1 MRVVVAKRHG
11 RRGAGLGNE
20 ILPWAKG
27 WIASQVL
34 NAHLVGPSWGINPR
48 RYDRNFRTSR
58 LDFLLEDALQRLPHD
73 SFTEGDYR
81 ASGETDF
88 GTALKAWAAEK
99 NLKSKRSYVVCVEG
113 MWGGYPS
120 IRSARAFLLAKLLN
134 SRDAL
139 RNVYQIASGFGRG
152 KLFVAVH
159 MRAGGDGFSTP
170 RAGENIRGKFNTL
183 VPSGWYQWVCEALQ
197 DKYHEKIQF
206 HFFSDRRTPE
216 FDDAVRRF
224 NPGQVIQKGLTECS
238 DLCLMAHADLRV
250 CSVSSYSLA
259 ASFLSDGPYVWY
271 EPQLILDRGR
281 YALWGESTTEQSAPS
296 SIPESD
302 ERAPNSA
309 AHGEAT
315 CEVPFTAL
323 GAAMNIGDPLPEG
336 LVSLLDQ
343 RLSTRNPSTNLL
355 EYGSVPEIGDR
366 QRLSPLRTSLETLAP
381 PAA

>member
-34 NAHLVGPSWGINPR
+34 DAHLVGPSWGINPR
-48 RYDRNFRTSR
+48 RYDRNFGTAK
-58 LDFLLEDALQRLPHD
+58 LDFLLEDALQRLPHHA
-73 SFTEGDYR
+73 FTERDYR
-81 ASGETDF
+81 ASGEIDF
-88 GTALKAWAAEK
+88 GWALKKWAADK
-99 NLKSKRSYVVCVEG
+99 CLTNKGSYIVRVEG

-134 SRDAL
+134 SKDAL
-139 RNVYQIASGFGRG
+139 RNVYQIASGFGRS

-159 MRAGGDGFSTP
+159 MRAAGDGFSAPAT
-170 RAGENIRGKFNTL
+170 GENIRGKFNTL
-183 VPSGWYQWVCEALQ
+183 VPSSWYQWVCEVLQ

-206 HFFSDRRTPE
+206 HFFTDRRTPQ

-224 NPGQVIQKGLTECS
+224 NPGQAIQKGLTECS

-281 YALWGESTTEQSAPS
+281 YALWGESAPGHSAPS

-302 ERAPNSA
+302 ERATNST
-309 AHGEAT
+309 AHSEPT
-315 CEVPFTAL
+315 CEPPFAAL
-323 GAAMNIGDPLPEG
+323 GAAMNIGDPLPEN
-336 LVSLLDQ
+336 LVRLLDQ
-343 RLSTRNPSTNLL
+343 RLSTRNPCTNLL
-355 EYGSVPEIGDR
+355 EYGSVP
-366 QRLSPLRTSLETLAP
+366 QRLLSQ
-381 PAA
+381 